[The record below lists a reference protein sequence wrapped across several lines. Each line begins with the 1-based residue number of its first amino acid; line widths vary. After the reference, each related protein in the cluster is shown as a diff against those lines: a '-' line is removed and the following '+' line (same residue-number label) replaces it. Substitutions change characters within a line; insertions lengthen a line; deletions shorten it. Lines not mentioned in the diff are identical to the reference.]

1 MIFTSCMGKIK
12 DEMVEEKGKQ
22 IYRNKFDVP
31 THQSWFA
38 LHTSKLLACHGDTL
52 LIRLVAT

>member
-1 MIFTSCMGKIK
+1 MIFTLNMGKIK
-12 DEMVEEKGKQ
+12 GEMVEEKGKQ

-31 THQSWFA
+31 THQSWFR
-38 LHTSKLLACHGDTL
+38 LDTTKLLACHGDAL